1 MLKTSLLW
9 SRAIRRLLRLLASP
23 PLLVALPL
31 LAAGAPAWADPAPFD
46 LIGPS
51 IQVKVTRG
59 GTTLPISEV
68 PNLAVGDHLW
78 IKAAL
83 PATQSARYLLVTA
96 FLRGSTNPPPSNWFF
111 SCETWNRRCQHGM
124 TVTVP
129 AGAQQV
135 LVFLAPKAAGDFHTL
150 QGAVRGRPGAFV
162 RASQDLNQATLD
174 RSRLQ
179 AYVVALHALDGSDG
193 QTTLEQAAPLLAR
206 SLAIKMDDKCLQ
218 KIPELQVPCL
228 MAGQDSLI
236 LNDGHSTSIVEALT
250 SGPATDL
257 AMEASYTPQL
267 SYGYYSPYIASVL
280 DIVRIMGSLHTAQ
293 YQYIPALAAQYG
305 DQLSLTLNTP
315 PSFHNPRSV
324 LVTALPAVEP
334 AQLPPLHAVD
344 PKQMFCARKTSLVL
358 PVEGAPLVF
367 STSYAR
373 DLALR
378 LTGKDGQAIELPA
391 HADPEQGGLVV
402 DTGDLA
408 STDLGDDIHAT
419 LHGYWGFDEYAGPSF
434 QLVNAQARALALLPS
449 DDGSLIVG
457 RADTVHLQAVSVGCI
472 EDVMLEDGSGT
483 PVKATW
489 KTVKLNEM
497 EVTLPL
503 QEAKPGS
510 LTLVVTQYGAKA
522 EPLQLHAFSAAG
534 RLDSFTI
541 RAGEARGLL
550 RGSRLDQVASLTMKG
565 IRFLPAKLTSAQGT
579 DQLTMVAQPP
589 GAVAPAA
596 SAANASVATTTPVPV
611 AVTSATPAASGPAV
625 STPAASTPAA
635 SSPAATVLATAT
647 VPAAVMALKEGD
659 SLTAQVTLRDGRV
672 FDLDA
677 LVVAPRPSVTLIGKS
692 VQLSGA
698 GGASNIQLAATDE
711 LPQDATLTFSVRAHY
726 PAQFARDE
734 QIEVATA
741 DESVSTTLGLT
752 NGGLTLE
759 DAQVAVAR
767 LDPTRAFGSSAF
779 GPLQFR
785 VVADGVAGDWQ
796 PLVTLVRLPTL
807 TQLTCP
813 ATPELACKLSGSDLF
828 LLDAVSADTR
838 FDHPT
843 EVPDGFPGYSLPV
856 PHPAQGML
864 YVRLRDDP
872 SVVNEATLAT
882 QTLPPTPAEAARL
895 AATHAT
901 EQASE
906 HAPEHAPAGGQ
917 AATGQAATEQAGT
930 AQAGTVQAGTVQAGT
945 VQAGADPATSNSAPA
960 NGAAGAL
967 SQPPAAALQAP
978 R

>member
-1 MLKTSLLW
+1 VRKTSLVG
-9 SRAIRRLLRLLASP
+9 SRAIRRLLAALPLLAT
-23 PLLVALPL
+23 LVALPL
-31 LAAGAPAWADPAPFD
+31 RAVGTAWADPAPFD
-46 LIGPS
+46 LAGPS
-51 IQVKVTRG
+51 IEVKVMRG
-59 GTTLPISEV
+59 ASTLPISEV

-111 SCETWNRRCQHGM
+111 PCETWSRRCQHGL

-135 LVFLAPKAAGDFHTL
+135 LVFLAPKTAGDYRTL
-150 QGAVRGRPGAFV
+150 LGAVRGRPGAFV

-179 AYVVALHALDGSDG
+179 AYVLALRALEGSDP
-193 QTTLEQAAPLLAR
+193 QSSLKQAAPLLAR
-206 SLAIKMDDKCLQ
+206 SLAIKLDEQCLQ

-305 DQLSLTLNTP
+305 DELSLTLNTP

-367 STSYAR
+367 STPYAR

-378 LTGKDGQAIELPA
+378 LTGKDGQVIELPA

-402 DTGDLA
+402 DTGELA

-419 LHGYWGFDEYAGPSF
+419 LHGYWGFDEYVGPSF

-472 EDVMLEDGSGT
+472 EDVMLEDGGK
-483 PVKATW
+483 PVKAAW

-522 EPLQLHAFSAAG
+522 EPLQLQAFSAAG

-541 RAGEARGLL
+541 RAGEAQGVL
-550 RGSRLDQVASLTMKG
+550 RGSRLDQVASLSMKG

-579 DQLTMVAQPP
+579 DQLTMVVQQAP
-589 GAVAPAA
+589 GVVAPTAPAA
-596 SAANASVATTTPVPV
+596 GAPVAASPSVPV
-611 AVTSATPAASGPAV
+611 AVTSASAATPAQ
-625 STPAASTPAA
+625 
-635 SSPAATVLATAT
+635 AATAVAAAT
-647 VPAAVMALKEGD
+647 VPAAIMALKEGD
-659 SLTAQVTLRDGRV
+659 SLTARVTLRDGRV

-677 LVVAPRPSVTLIGKS
+677 LVIAPRPSVTLIGKS
-692 VQLSGA
+692 VQLADA
-698 GGASNIQLAATDE
+698 GGTSHIQLAAATDE
-711 LPQDATLTFSVRAHY
+711 LPQDATLTFSVRARY
-726 PAQFARDE
+726 PTQFARDE

-741 DESVSTTLGLT
+741 DESVSTTLGLV

-785 VVADGVAGDWQ
+785 VLADGVAGDWQ
-796 PLVTLVRLPTL
+796 PLVTLVRLPML

-813 ATPELACKLSGSDLF
+813 ATPELACRLSGSDLF

-856 PHPAQGML
+856 PHPADGVL

-872 SVVNEATLAT
+872 SVVNEATLAAQILT
-882 QTLPPTPAEAARL
+882 PSPAEAARL
-895 AATHAT
+895 AAVRAARQATAHAAPGGRPASA
-901 EQASE
+901 QGASE
-906 HAPEHAPAGGQ
+906 PATSNRTPADGSPADGSPAGRTPAKGAAAATSQPAAQ
-917 AATGQAATEQAGT
+917 AATG
-930 AQAGTVQAGTVQAGT
+930 
-945 VQAGADPATSNSAPA
+945 AGATAD
-960 NGAAGAL
+960 
-967 SQPPAAALQAP
+967 
-978 R
+978 